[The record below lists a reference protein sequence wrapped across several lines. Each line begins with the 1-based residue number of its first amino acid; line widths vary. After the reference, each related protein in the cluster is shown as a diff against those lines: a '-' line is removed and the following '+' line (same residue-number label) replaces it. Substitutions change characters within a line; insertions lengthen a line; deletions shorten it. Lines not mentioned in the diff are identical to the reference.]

1 MAFVKHVKKR
11 KRHVCVTHTGCVL
24 VGQCGIVYDIVRH
37 LENAG
42 RFATV
47 EDVQALYPRHVKL
60 FQIRLHVWRLL
71 REGHIEVVPETA
83 FRWKRGQALHYRM
96 KRTSTV
102 FTRLTPSG
110 VYLRGRDLR
119 YYHLIEGLREK
130 LGYSPSMRDVSDMTG
145 VNLYTLNKRLKDWML
160 RGIYEWDDKR
170 KRTIRLRQTPLPSLR
185 STLPPL
191 VK

>member
-1 MAFVKHVKKR
+1 MSFVKPVKKR
-11 KRHVCVTHTGCVL
+11 KRHVCVTHTKCVL
-24 VGQCGIVYDIVRH
+24 VGQCGVVYDIIRH
-37 LENAG
+37 LENSG

-47 EDVQALYPRHVKL
+47 EDVQALYPRHVQL
-60 FQIRLHVWRLL
+60 FQIRVHVWRLL

-119 YYHLIEGLREK
+119 YYFLIEGLREK
-130 LGYSPSMRDVSDMTG
+130 LGHSPSVYDISEMTG
-145 VNLYTLNKRLKDWML
+145 VHRWTIASIVKEWIA

-170 KRTIRLRQTPLPSLR
+170 KKTIRLRQTPLPSLR